1 MKKIPACLAVIL
13 LLSAM
18 MSASADLILPGQG
31 YEPVYYS
38 SRVFTKETFLSLGVS
53 LVLTLAIE
61 VTAAMVS
68 GRRRKALLIVAL
80 VNILTN
86 PIVVLTVRAIPT
98 LSRLH
103 AGELKVLIT
112 AIMEGLAFFV
122 EALFYRD
129 WKKFF
134 PNPWRF
140 SLIANG
146 LSFLIGLIINLLI

>member
-1 MKKIPACLAVIL
+1 MKRISAFLAVLL

-18 MSASADLILPGQG
+18 MPASADIILPGQG
-31 YEPVYYS
+31 YEPIHSS

-53 LVLTLAIE
+53 LALTLAIE
-61 VTAAMVS
+61 VTAALVS

-80 VNILTN
+80 VNVLTN
-86 PIVVLTVRAIPT
+86 PIVVLTVRAMPT
-98 LSRLH
+98 LSHLH
-103 AGELKVLIT
+103 AGELRVLT
-112 AIMEGLAFFV
+112 AAIMEALAFFV
-122 EALFYRD
+122 EGLFYRD

-134 PNPWRF
+134 PHPWRF